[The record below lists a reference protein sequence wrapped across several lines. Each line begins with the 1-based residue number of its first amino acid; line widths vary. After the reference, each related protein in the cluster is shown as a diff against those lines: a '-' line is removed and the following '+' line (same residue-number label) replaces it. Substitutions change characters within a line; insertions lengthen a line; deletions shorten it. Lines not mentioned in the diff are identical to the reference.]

1 MLIVQSIE
9 VTSFSFVW
17 ELRRVDDIVAG
28 ETLVSIVEVTVCVV
42 GIKVVEGVDPGI
54 VCLFSLLKID
64 KSIDM

>member
-9 VTSFSFVW
+9 VASFSFVW

-42 GIKVVEGVDPGI
+42 GIKVVESVDPGI
-54 VCLFSLLKID
+54 ICLFSLLKID